1 MGQQNIAVI
10 DATPQDEVDNI
21 EVNENIKD
29 DELLDE
35 ENKKNQDRNLVKPGR
50 GL

>member
-35 ENKKNQDRNLVKPGR
+35 ENEKLDEE
-50 GL
+50 

>member
-35 ENKKNQDRNLVKPGR
+35 ENEKNQDRNLVKPGR

>member
-35 ENKKNQDRNLVKPGR
+35 ENKKIKTET
-50 GL
+50 

>member
-35 ENKKNQDRNLVKPGR
+35 ENKKSRPKPG
-50 GL
+50 